1 MTRYSITKTY
11 SPERG
16 LSCVFRQWRAQSHCR
31 FLHGYALGVS
41 ITLSS
46 AVLDERNWVYDYG
59 DFKWVKAFLEEHF
72 DHTTCIAAD
81 DPELA
86 HFLDLAARHLIQL
99 RVLPAVGN
107 EAFAR
112 FIYEHIAPRITADT
126 HGRVH
131 VDRVTVSEHNA
142 NSASYEAV

>member
-1 MTRYSITKTY
+1 MARYSITKTY

-16 LSCVFRQWRAQSHCR
+16 LSCVFRQWRADSHCH

-41 ITLSS
+41 ITLSC
-46 AVLDERNWVYDYG
+46 AALDERNWVYDYG
-59 DFKWVKAFLEEHF
+59 DFKWIKTFLEEHF

-81 DPELA
+81 DPELPQ
-86 HFLDLAARHLIQL
+86 FQDLAARELIQL
-99 RVLPAVGN
+99 RILPAVGN

-112 FIYEHIAPRITADT
+112 FIYDYIAPRIAADT
-126 HGRVH
+126 NGRVR

>member
-1 MTRYSITKTY
+1 VARYSITKTY

-46 AVLDERNWVYDYG
+46 AELDARNWVYDYG
-59 DFKWVKAFLEEHF
+59 DFKWVKIFLEENF
-72 DHTTCIAAD
+72 DHTMCVAAD

-86 HFLDLAARHLIQL
+86 HFQDLATRGLVQL
-99 RVLPAVGN
+99 RVLPAAGN

-112 FIYEHIAPRITADT
+112 FIYDYIAPRIHDETE
-126 HGRVH
+126 GRVR

-142 NSASYEAV
+142 NSASFEAV